1 MPRWVLLAVAVT
13 AGPLLAL
20 PGCGLGVRRQVDR
33 EPLLIPGVNT
43 RTYPELSHRVAL
55 ATLEAMREELASAD
69 FAKGKEN
76 AFASAQGDIK
86 SHLKPGQK
94 LPELPKAGETLPA
107 GFPYFWVE
115 WSVKKGARK
124 ERQLVYLVSCEFEG
138 KTRSGEPVKASVKNQ
153 PGETLVTMQV
163 GQLADQVATRLLLDK
178 IKERLARP
186 LHPPGSPEE
195 AETFVA
201 FFSGSESRDAIPS
214 LRKGGPSK
222 K

>member
-1 MPRWVLLAVAVT
+1 MPRWVWLAVAV
-13 AGPLLAL
+13 LAVSFVGL

-76 AFASAQGDIK
+76 AFAPAASDFKARA
-86 SHLKPGQK
+86 KPGQK
-94 LPELPKAGETLPA
+94 LTELPKAGQTLPP

-115 WSVKKGARK
+115 WSTKKGARK
-124 ERQLVYLVSCEFEG
+124 ERQLVYLASCEFEG
-138 KTRSGEPVKASVKNQ
+138 KTRSGEPVKASVKNT

-163 GQLADQVATRLLLDK
+163 GQLADQVETRVLLDK
-178 IKERLARP
+178 IKERLAHP

-195 AETFVA
+195 AETFLA
-201 FFSGSESRDAIPS
+201 FFSGVESREAIPS
-214 LRKGGPSK
+214 LRKGAAPR
-222 K
+222 